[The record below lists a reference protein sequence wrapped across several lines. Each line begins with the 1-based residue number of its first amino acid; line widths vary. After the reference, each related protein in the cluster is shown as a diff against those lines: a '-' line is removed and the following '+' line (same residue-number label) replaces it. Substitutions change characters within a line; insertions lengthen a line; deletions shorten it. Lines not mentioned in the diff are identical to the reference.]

1 MKIIK
6 SINSKRTEIKFAP
19 ARYTGETLFRREKGS
34 PPDPLPKTAEFDL
47 PVPIR
52 RRASAEINAAQWLQ
66 DNADKAVAAVVYDA
80 LDSFLHLLAGI
91 GRHTIKL
98 VLQSLVDKLVQ
109 RLAENI

>member
-19 ARYTGETLFRREKGS
+19 ARYTGET
-34 PPDPLPKTAEFDL
+34 LPKTAEFDL